1 MFEEFK
7 LQWKFPFST
16 AVLFASIVK
25 ILQSVPHVS
34 QFFVRHGKH
43 VQHKAVQV
51 RDQNTTKDNWS
62 KLIGVFHDSW
72 HVARLHPSAWNVP
85 APEPTSVANQL
96 FTRSHLRNRL
106 GTMVPNPRGAP
117 RGFATQNLRD
127 AQRNQINIRY
137 KRGQYAPYLDNFWAF
152 RWLAVRVHFLKKK
165 QQLRNIW
172 RNPIGSATVL
182 KVHVWLEVFLC
193 AITLNATQT
202 DN

>member
-1 MFEEFK
+1 MLVINYVAEMFEEFK

-25 ILQSVPHVS
+25 ILQSVPHIPQS
-34 QFFVRHGKH
+34 CVRHGKH
-43 VQHKAVQV
+43 VQHKAQAVQV

-127 AQRNQINIRY
+127 AQRNQIGTNEDN
-137 KRGQYAPYLDNFWAF
+137 KRRILTTFELFAD
-152 RWLAVRVHFLKKK
+152 
-165 QQLRNIW
+165 
-172 RNPIGSATVL
+172 
-182 KVHVWLEVFLC
+182 
-193 AITLNATQT
+193 
-202 DN
+202 